1 MKHYWI
7 NIDRCTDRKEFM
19 QTQFDELGIDHIRVP
34 AATPESIKDYN
45 FIRHPQSVNTPLE
58 FACLVSHLQ
67 ALEMAL
73 QNTDEH
79 YFCVMEDDV
88 NICKLN
94 FNKILDYMKQAEEK
108 DQVQIDILQLY
119 TNSHPFIIQMVN
131 EQVRKGEF
139 VTKRI
144 DGYPS
149 TAYYLISRDGAKKL
163 LEKFK
168 LSDTS
173 YDFSYS
179 SWTAADNMLY
189 SPVTTYMLTYP
200 VVTTNMK
207 CGSIIHPSHLAN
219 HENANIVI
227 RQIHGQINLLHNFVE
242 KFIE

>member
-7 NIDRCTDRKEFM
+7 NIDRCMDRREFM
-19 QTQFDELGIDHIRVP
+19 KEQFEKLGIEQIRVS
-34 AATPESIKDYN
+34 AATPQSIKDYS
-45 FIRHPQSVNTPLE
+45 FMRHTQSTNTDLE

-67 ALEMAL
+67 ALEKGYADG
-73 QNTDEH
+73 DE

-88 NICKLN
+88 NLCKLN
-94 FNKILDYMKQAEEK
+94 FEKIFGYMKQQEEK
-108 DQVQIDILQLY
+108 DDVKIDILQLY
-119 TNSHPFIIQMVN
+119 TNSHPFIIKMFN
-131 EQVRKGEF
+131 EQVMCPDGKIF

-163 LEKFK
+163 LDKFK
-168 LSDTS
+168 ISDTE

-189 SPVTTYMLTYP
+189 SLVTTYMLTYP

-207 CGSIIHPSHLAN
+207 CGSIIHPEHLTN
-219 HENANIVI
+219 HENANMVI
-227 RQIHGQINLLHNFVE
+227 RQIHKQMNLMDLFV
-242 KFIE
+242 

>member
-7 NIDRCTDRKEFM
+7 NIDGCIDRKEFM
-19 QTQFDELGIDHIRVP
+19 EEQFNELGITHIRVP
-34 AATPESIKDYN
+34 AATPETIKDYS
-45 FIRHPQSVNTPLE
+45 FIRHPQSVNTSLE
-58 FACLVSHLQ
+58 FACLVSHLK
-67 ALEMAL
+67 ALDVAI
-73 QNTDEH
+73 TSSDDK

-88 NICKLN
+88 NICKLD
-94 FNKILDYMKQAEEK
+94 FAKIFRYIKQAEERDETK
-108 DQVQIDILQLY
+108 IDILQLY
-119 TNSHPFIIQMVN
+119 TNSHPFIIKMIN
-131 EQVRKGEF
+131 EQVENSIF

-149 TAYYLISRDGAKKL
+149 TAYYLISREGAKKL
-163 LEKFK
+163 LDMFK
-168 LSDTS
+168 KSDTS

-200 VVTTNMK
+200 VVTTNIK

-227 RQIHGQINLLHNFVE
+227 RQIHAQMNMMEH
-242 KFIE
+242 FI